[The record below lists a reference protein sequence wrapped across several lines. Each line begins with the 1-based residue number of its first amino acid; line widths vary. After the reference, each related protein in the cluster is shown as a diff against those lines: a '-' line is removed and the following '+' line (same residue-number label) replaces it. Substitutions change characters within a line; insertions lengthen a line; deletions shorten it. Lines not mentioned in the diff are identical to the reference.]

1 MKQVATAC
9 CRSWAA
15 LRASH
20 RNLHRP
26 SATSSAQA
34 PRLPSSRPRRTS
46 STLTTRSTPRWRLGR
61 GGASGMILAHRGRFG
76 GYGLLFDAGRPRFIY
91 SYHGI
96 HQTSIH
102 AKEPVSAGRHIVR
115 FVFEKT
121 GTPNLAAGHGAAGVG
136 SLYVDDQRV
145 AQATIDPT
153 APAMMLL
160 RNDDLRLPPG
170 RGIRAASS
178 PPLPS
183 AAASSRSACA
193 RMARS
198 RLLTTLRYRLT

>member
-1 MKQVATAC
+1 
-9 CRSWAA
+9 
-15 LRASH
+15 
-20 RNLHRP
+20 
-26 SATSSAQA
+26 
-34 PRLPSSRPRRTS
+34 
-46 STLTTRSTPRWRLGR
+46 
-61 GGASGMILAHRGRFG
+61 MILAHRGRFG
-76 GYGLLFDAGRPRFIY
+76 GYGLLFDAGRPRLIY

-178 PPLPS
+178 PPFTFSGRIVSVSVRTDGAQPIADDTQIQAYLKQQ
-183 AAASSRSACA
+183 
-193 RMARS
+193 
-198 RLLTTLRYRLT
+198 